1 MNLNKVIVSILL
13 FDLLLACSNPNLEEK
28 IRDRFEKTEGIFA
41 LAFKDLES
49 GKEILIN
56 ERENFHAA
64 STMKTPVMIEVFKQV
79 HNGKFNL
86 HDSII
91 VKNEFKSIV
100 DGSVFRLSDLEDS
113 EQELYQYL
121 GKKRSIYSLV
131 NDMITVSSNFA
142 TNLIIDFIEVKN
154 INPTMRKMG
163 AMDINVL
170 RGVEDIKAFEEDLN
184 NSTTA
189 YDLMI
194 IYEKLANGDIINH
207 KISDKMIEIL
217 KNQEYQDIIPFYLPK
232 NVEVAHKTGM
242 ITGVHHDSGIVFLPD
257 GRKYVIVLL
266 SKELTNLG
274 EGTLLL
280 AEISKLIYNDLMK

>member
-1 MNLNKVIVSILL
+1 MKLNKLILSILL
-13 FDLLLACSNPNLEEK
+13 FDLLLACSNPSLEEK
-28 IRDRFEKTEGIFA
+28 IRDKFENTDGIFA
-41 LAFKDLES
+41 LAFKNLES

-79 HNGKFNL
+79 HNGEFNL
-86 HDSII
+86 YDSII

-113 EQELYQYL
+113 DQELYQYL

-131 NDMITVSSNFA
+131 NDMIIVSSNFA
-142 TNLIIDFIEVKN
+142 SNLIIDFIGVKN
-154 INPTMRKMG
+154 VNQTMRKVG

-170 RGVEDIKAFEEDLN
+170 RGVEDIKAFEKDLN

-194 IYEKLANGDIINH
+194 IYEKLANGDIIDR
-207 KISDKMIEIL
+207 KVSDKMIEIL

-257 GRKYVIVLL
+257 GRKYVIILL
-266 SKELTNLG
+266 SKELTDFG
-274 EGTLLL
+274 AGTLLL

>member
-28 IRDRFEKTEGIFA
+28 IRDRFKKTEGIFA
-41 LAFKDLES
+41 LAFKDLKS

-91 VKNEFKSIV
+91 VKNAFKSIV

-154 INPTMRKMG
+154 INPTMRKIG

-207 KISDKMIEIL
+207 KVSSKMIEIL
-217 KNQEYQDIIPFYLPK
+217 KDQEYKDIIPFYLPK

-266 SKELTNLG
+266 SKGLTNLE
-274 EGTLLL
+274 EGTLFL
-280 AEISKLIYNDLMK
+280 AEISKLIYDDLMK

>member
-170 RGVEDIKAFEEDLN
+170 RGVEDI